1 MIDTMLSKATEC
13 SICEAEI
20 DLDAGDIQGDF
31 GITPVAFCVWCYSS
45 IVDMVKQLVVCWCE
59 NRA

>member
-1 MIDTMLSKATEC
+1 MILATKC
-13 SICEAEI
+13 SICESEI

-59 NRA
+59 EE